1 MPLPTIFKPRSVSLS
16 RELKAVKTQ
25 RKFTAFLTV
34 AADAESGGT
43 IKWFRGD
50 FFEYRWESYLY
61 PDRANSTPERRATI
75 LSVSAKSKSELTA
88 RIQKLLSEAPDELS
102 IAVHSDP
109 LSAAENCKDMLAL
122 AAQREGGL
130 H

>member
-1 MPLPTIFKPRSVSLS
+1 MPLTAILKPRSVRLS
-16 RELKAVKTQ
+16 GDMKAVKTP
-25 RKFTAFLTV
+25 RKLTAFLSV
-34 AADAESGGT
+34 VADAESGGT

-88 RIQKLLSEAPDELS
+88 RIQKLLSEAPDELN

-109 LSAAENCKDMLAL
+109 LSAAENCRDLLAL